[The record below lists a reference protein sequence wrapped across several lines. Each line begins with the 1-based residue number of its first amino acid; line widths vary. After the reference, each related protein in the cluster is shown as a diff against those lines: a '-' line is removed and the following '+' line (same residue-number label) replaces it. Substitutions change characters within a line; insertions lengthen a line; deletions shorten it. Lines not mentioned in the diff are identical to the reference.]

1 MITLKKR
8 VMKFYAGEACDED
21 KFKLLIKKVY
31 KKMFLLEKGK
41 FMPPKL
47 TSCFTDLIDSLHIN
61 VNYDS
66 LSECSSVMSQTFS
79 LRKDDNDD
87 RLRSNQLLASKKNLL
102 ELRATKIFNSSSFSL
117 TKHPL
122 PPPPEEE
129 TRQQHPRAI
138 SLDPDEQQ
146 LQLRKERSKG
156 KFTDLKNLRELRGTL
171 NMPRVENFLPRKE
184 QLEPVAVQPKKNSY
198 FTPKGNDSPPQNKVA
213 FRRNKYSRADVKMED
228 V

>member
-1 MITLKKR
+1 VT
-8 VMKFYAGEACDED
+8 
-21 KFKLLIKKVY
+21 KVY

-47 TSCFTDLIDSLHIN
+47 TSCFTDLIDTLHIN
-61 VNYDS
+61 VNYDT

-79 LRKDDNDD
+79 LRKEDTDD

-117 TKHPL
+117 SKHPPPL
-122 PPPPEEE
+122 PESHEEE
-129 TRQQHPRAI
+129 IRQQPPRTI
-138 SLDPDEQQ
+138 SLDPDDQQ
-146 LQLRKERSKG
+146 LLRKERSKG

-184 QLEPVAVQPKKNSY
+184 QLEPVTLQPKKNSY

-213 FRRNKYSRADVKMED
+213 FRRNKYSRADIKMED